1 MFGKS
6 VKSILAAVVITSS
19 AALAPT
25 TSAQAGG
32 NFGVYIGGGHSGIYL
47 GNGHR
52 APRYHGGYKR
62 HRGFCGP
69 RRAVNKARHMG
80 VRRAEVVRVNGNRIV
95 VAGFN
100 RGHRAKVVFKR
111 GSKHCRVIR
120 ARGLRY

>member
-6 VKSILAAVVITSS
+6 VKSILAAVVVASS

-25 TSAQAGG
+25 SAAQAGG
-32 NFGVYIGGGHSGIYL
+32 NFGVYIGGGHSGIYI
-47 GNGHR
+47 GNGYHS
-52 APRYHGGYKR
+52 PRYRTGYKR
-62 HRGFCGP
+62 QRGFCGP

-80 VRRAEVVRVNGNRIV
+80 VRRAEVVRVNGERIV

-111 GSKHCRVIR
+111 ASKHCRVIR
-120 ARGLRY
+120 TRGLR

>member
-1 MFGKS
+1 MFSKS
-6 VKSILAAVVITSS
+6 VKSILAAVVLASS

-32 NFGVYIGGGHSGIYL
+32 NFGVYIGNGHSGVYFN
-47 GNGHR
+47 NGHR
-52 APRYHGGYKR
+52 HNRYVTRGHR
-62 HRGFCGP
+62 HRGFCAP
-69 RRAVNKARHMG
+69 RRALRKAWNMG
-80 VRRAEVVRVNGNRIV
+80 VNRPHVARVNGERIV

-120 ARGLRY
+120 TRGLY